1 MSHCCPP
8 LSGLAALRTTN
19 TPASCSRNLRPQTR
33 TVVSRHI
40 CHWLH
45 SARGSV
51 QISQRLH
58 QVACILFVHHIV
70 PKRKL
75 PYPSACC
82 LLLPEHSLRYQR
94 FQESST
100 RSQSVRDRVLFAL
113 SRGSWPP
120 SDLLPNRCMLQR
132 MPGCVLMSFHRP
144 LPYPSLLQCGPYAN
158 LCAAGCTYGF
168 GANWHPR
175 LQHPQ
180 QRLARGAPSMVHR
193 VGRAPGHEGG
203 QGIE

>member
-1 MSHCCPP
+1 MS
-8 LSGLAALRTTN
+8 L
-19 TPASCSRNLRPQTR
+19 
-33 TVVSRHI
+33 
-40 CHWLH
+40 LH

-51 QISQRLH
+51 QISKRQH
-58 QVACILFVHHIV
+58 QVACILFVHHMSPSVNCHIQAM
-70 PKRKL
+70 L
-75 PYPSACC
+75 P
-82 LLLPEHSLRYQR
+82 LLPEHSLRYQR
-94 FQESST
+94 FKRAAPG
-100 RSQSVRDRVLFAL
+100 RSQFATGYCCTC
-113 SRGSWPP
+113 RGSWPP

-180 QRLARGAPSMVHR
+180 QRLARGHR
-193 VGRAPGHEGG
+193 VGRAPGLAGG